1 MTENLWLKGRPQL
14 NAMAVLTYVK
24 TNRERH
30 KQMSRTCFFERYDF
44 AMNAVDAEQ
53 NVMLR
58 EMLQHL
64 IEPETEERDARML
77 RNGKRQERLSALL
90 QLEQQYQEDLM
101 SQFLTL
107 PEFLHATAPLNREK
121 NRLKQILQQL

>member
-1 MTENLWLKGRPQL
+1 
-14 NAMAVLTYVK
+14 
-24 TNRERH
+24 
-30 KQMSRTCFFERYDF
+30 
-44 AMNAVDAEQ
+44 MNAVDAEQ